1 MTMITPQAP
10 INEPINLTIT
20 NEVQAVDTL
29 NRGDVRQTVKEI
41 VLRHIIQAVIKK
53 NDKAG
58 VTTGVTILDL
68 QNQRTLVGHNQ
79 DAEHFAASINK
90 IPVALLVL
98 EDIRAGTL
106 NLDQMMT
113 WQESDRRG
121 GFGVYDQPGSPLQ
134 APLRDVLYD
143 MLNRSGN
150 TAVRISVNQGL
161 GGAAAV
167 NARFAAKPQLSHT
180 YLMPLDAN
188 RFFLGNST
196 THDSLWA
203 MSELLKTQDAPGKFM
218 KDTLSTNIFTDF
230 GVRSQLAGNDYIVLA
245 NKIGLLDDVDG
256 NNRHDVGI
264 IYNTKTKK
272 SYGYSFFT
280 TSPFDSPT
288 ATPQADQSLKDMG
301 RYLLRFSG
309 DRALRM
315 AEPFTSERSQL
326 APESKILY

>member
-1 MTMITPQAP
+1 MFQ
-10 INEPINLTIT
+10 
-20 NEVQAVDTL
+20 
-29 NRGDVRQTVKEI
+29 RGDVQQIIKETLLRHFVKKEVKENE
-41 VLRHIIQAVIKK
+41 V
-53 NDKAG
+53 AG
-58 VTTGVTILDL
+58 AMTGVTITDL
-68 QNQRTLVGHNQ
+68 ATQRTIFGHEQ
-79 DAEHFAASINK
+79 ETEHFAASINK

-98 EDIRAGTL
+98 EDLHAGKL
-106 NLDQMMT
+106 DLDQMMT

-121 GFGVYDQPGSPLQ
+121 GFGLYDQPSSPLQ

-150 TAVRISVNQGL
+150 TAVRIVVNNAL

-167 NARFAAKPQLSHT
+167 NARWEASPQLSHT
-180 YLMPLDAN
+180 YLIPVDAN

-196 THDSLWA
+196 TSDSMWA
-203 MSELLKTQDAPGKFM
+203 FSELLKKKDEPGTFM
-218 KDTLSTNIFTDF
+218 KDALSTNIFTDF
-230 GVRSQLAGNDYIVLA
+230 GVRTQLAGNDYIVLA
-245 NKIGLLDDVDG
+245 NKIGLLDDVEG

-301 RYLLRFSG
+301 RYLLRFAG
-309 DRALRM
+309 DRTQHTAQ
-315 AEPFTSERSQL
+315 PFL
-326 APESKILY
+326 APQTPSQPEGRILY